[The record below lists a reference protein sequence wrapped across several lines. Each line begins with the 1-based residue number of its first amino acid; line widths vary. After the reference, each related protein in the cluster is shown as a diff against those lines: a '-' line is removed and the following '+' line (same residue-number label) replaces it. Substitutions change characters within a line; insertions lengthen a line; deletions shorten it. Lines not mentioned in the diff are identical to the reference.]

1 MVNRFENRSKLRAA
15 LVQLERIRLALKQQ
29 KLKDRTFQIQARN
42 ETKMILEIVKSIRQ
56 NEQERLILLDE
67 KLDKA
72 EAFHQYR
79 NNLKK
84 KLDKMRSERDQ
95 NLKKEEEKLKREEE
109 KRLKVEKEKRERF
122 FLNST
127 SGPTSLTSG
136 LVPPDFRPT
145 SA

>member
-1 MVNRFENRSKLRAA
+1 
-15 LVQLERIRLALKQQ
+15 
-29 KLKDRTFQIQARN
+29 
-42 ETKMILEIVKSIRQ
+42 MILEIVKSIRQ

-109 KRLKVEKEKRERF
+109 KRLKLEKEKRERF
-122 FLNST
+122 F
-127 SGPTSLTSG
+127 
-136 LVPPDFRPT
+136 
-145 SA
+145 

>member
-1 MVNRFENRSKLRAA
+1 MVNHFESPFKLRAA
-15 LVQLERIRLALKQQ
+15 LVQLERIRLVLKQQ

-84 KLDKMRSERDQ
+84 KLDKMISERDQ

-109 KRLKVEKEKRERF
+109 KRLKLEKEKRERF
-122 FLNST
+122 F
-127 SGPTSLTSG
+127 
-136 LVPPDFRPT
+136 
-145 SA
+145 